1 MSDRSATFGTSAGA
15 RWVPDPEGQRT
26 SVLWE
31 VMAAMA
37 ATDVTALHERAVADP
52 ELYWRTVTGILDI
65 RFHRPY
71 RAVLDTSNGLP
82 FPRWFVDGG
91 LNLVD
96 TCIRSKVAGGRG
108 DVDAVVTWDERGG
121 RSTLT
126 YAGLSRDAAR
136 LAGYLH
142 ERGVRKGDCVGLFLP
157 MTPHATVAFFACAW
171 LGAVAIPAFSGYGPD
186 ALSTRL
192 RDCGAKA
199 LLTADGFQ
207 RKGKPVAMSAIARA
221 AVADVPTIETV
232 VCVDGPADAS
242 EAGGWISWADALDAG
257 ACLPRREP
265 EPTGPDDPV
274 MVIYTSGTT
283 GRPKGIVHSHAGFVV
298 KAASDFGVAFDLKPE
313 DRLFWIT
320 DLGWLM
326 GPLLMVAN
334 GARGSTAVY
343 YVGAPDHPDIGQVW
357 RVCERERV
365 TMLGISPTAVRGMA
379 SAGTPSPASTFDL
392 SALRVLLSTGE
403 PWDPAAWRWLFE
415 EVGRE
420 RLPIINYTGGTEI
433 GGGILTCYTAL
444 PLTECAFTG
453 PVIGLDADVLGAD
466 GQPVTG
472 QPGELAIRNVWPG
485 MTHGF
490 WNDPQRYLDTYWS
503 GFENIWMHGDL
514 AVHDPDGYWYVTGR
528 SDDTM
533 KVAGRRVGPGE
544 IEDALLQ
551 HPAIAQAAAVG
562 IPDEVKGQ
570 VIAAFVVPGPHQH
583 IDPDE
588 ITAHVGSRLGRS
600 LVPARIE
607 VVDALPRTR
616 SGKVL
621 RRVIRA
627 RYTGTDP
634 GDLSTLEDPAVV
646 ARLPVSPD
654 APVAAGAGE

>member
-1 MSDRSATFGTSAGA
+1 MASNKHTARFGTATGA
-15 RWVPDPEGQRT
+15 RWIPDPEAQRA
-26 SVLWE
+26 SVLWQ
-31 VMAAMA
+31 VMAAMSVPDA
-37 ATDVTALHERAVADP
+37 AALHERAVADP
-52 ELYWRTVTGILDI
+52 ELYWRTVTGLLDI
-65 RFHRPY
+65 RFDRPF
-71 RAVLDTSNGLP
+71 RSVLDTSDGLP
-82 FPRWFVDGG
+82 FPRWFVGG
-91 LNLVD
+91 TLNLVQ
-96 TCIRSKVAGGRG
+96 TCVRSKVADGRG
-108 DVDAVVTWDERGG
+108 DVDAVVTWDEQGG
-121 RSTLT
+121 RAALT
-126 YAGLSRDAAR
+126 YAELERDAAH
-136 LAGYLH
+136 LAAHLYD
-142 ERGVRKGDCVGLFLP
+142 RGVRKGDCVGLFLP

-207 RKGKPVAMSAIARA
+207 RKGRHVAMADIAA
-221 AVADVPTIETV
+221 TAVADVPTIENL
-232 VCVDGPADAS
+232 VCVGEPPAHTS
-242 EAGGWISWADALDAG
+242 GGATWVSWDDALDAG
-257 ACLPRREP
+257 AASVHREP
-265 EPTGPDDPV
+265 EPTDPNDPV

-379 SAGTPSPASTFDL
+379 AAGGASPAATFDL
-392 SALRVLLSTGE
+392 NALRVLLSTGE
-403 PWDPAAWRWLFE
+403 PWDPAAWSWLFE
-415 EVGRE
+415 QVGRE
-420 RLPIINYTGGTEI
+420 RLPIVNYTGGTEI

-444 PLTECAFTG
+444 PLKECAFTG
-453 PVIGLDADVLGAD
+453 PVIGLDADVLGPDAA
-466 GQPVTG
+466 PVTG
-472 QPGELAIRNVWPG
+472 ATGELAVRNVWPG
-485 MTHGF
+485 MTHAF
-490 WNDPQRYLDTYWS
+490 WHDPQRYLDTYWS
-503 GFENIWMHGDL
+503 EFENIWMHGDL
-514 AVHDPDGYWYVTGR
+514 AVHDDDGYWYVTGR

-533 KVAGRRVGPGE
+533 KIAGRRVGPGE
-544 IEDALLQ
+544 VEDVLLQ
-551 HPAIAQAAAVG
+551 HPSVAQAAAVG
-562 IPDEVKGQ
+562 IPDAVKGQ
-570 VIAAFVVPGPHQH
+570 VIAAFLVPAPGRDV
-583 IDPDE
+583 DPAD
-588 ITAHVGSRLGRS
+588 ITGHVAERLGRS

-616 SGKVL
+616 SGKLL

-634 GDLSTLEDPAVV
+634 GDLSSLDDPGVV
-646 ARLPVSPD
+646 DRLPVSA
-654 APVAAGAGE
+654 APVAG